1 MQGYWDRDR
10 VTRAVAALHGVE
22 LASAAT
28 PSEASAGA
36 GPTHDLEAL
45 KARARRDVE
54 LREQA
59 VQAGIAQLRFLQ
71 EKLDADR
78 TRYDQLWA
86 GFQSQL
92 QSLREGAI
100 ATGRNNV
107 REIWE
112 NIRPKQAKVQIIE
125 MLKEEKGIDEV
136 VSILLLED
144 SNAEPVAGQV
154 KLRVVHAAPGAPAV
168 DVYVTTPFEAL
179 DAKNPV
185 LSNVPFKVSSDY
197 LAVPIQMYQARVA
210 VAGTKTVAIDSH
222 RIATWGGM
230 IRTVVAV
237 DNRGGGAPFDVI
249 LLPDRN

>member
-1 MQGYWDRDR
+1 MRRILSLLATLILCLCVGTTLTAAGGVAWGWMQGYWDRDR

-22 LASAAT
+22 LASAAAPT
-28 PSEASAGA
+28 EASAGA
-36 GPTHDLEAL
+36 GPAHDLEAL

-59 VQAGIAQLRFLQ
+59 VQAGISQLRFLQ

-100 ATGRNNV
+100 AAGRNNV

-112 NIRPKQAKVQIIE
+112 NIRPKQAKDQIIE

-136 VSILLLED
+136 VSILTQMPIDRRAKIVGEFKT
-144 SNAEPVAGQV
+144 EEE
-154 KLRVVHAAPGAPAV
+154 KEKMTEILR
-168 DVYVTTPFEAL
+168 L
-179 DAKNPV
+179 
-185 LSNVPFKVSSDY
+185 
-197 LAVPIQMYQARVA
+197 
-210 VAGTKTVAIDSH
+210 
-222 RIATWGGM
+222 
-230 IRTVVAV
+230 IR
-237 DNRGGGAPFDVI
+237 DG
-249 LLPDRN
+249 LPDVKMIDDAAAKLQEAKPN

>member
-1 MQGYWDRDR
+1 MKTLKAVVCSLVVLGSLALAQTPNARIR
-10 VTRAVAALHGVE
+10 VMHASPDAPAVDVLVDGSKV
-22 LASAAT
+22 LASLPFREFSEYLSLPAKSYDVRVNVAGTSTTVLQANPTLAA
-28 PSEASAGA
+28 G
-36 GPTHDLEAL
+36 
-45 KARARRDVE
+45 RDYTVI
-54 LREQA
+54 A
-59 VQAGIAQLRFLQ
+59 V
-71 EKLDADR
+71 
-78 TRYDQLWA
+78 
-86 GFQSQL
+86 
-92 QSLREGAI
+92 
-100 ATGRNNV
+100 GRVSGGDN
-107 REIWE
+107 
-112 NIRPKQAKVQIIE
+112 P
-125 MLKEEKGIDEV
+125 L
-136 VSILLLED
+136 SILLLED

-154 KLRVVHAAPGAPAV
+154 KFRVVHAAPGAPAV

-185 LSNVPFKVSSDY
+185 LSNVPFKVASDY

>member
-1 MQGYWDRDR
+1 MRRILSLLATLILCLCVGTTLTAAGGVAWGWMQGYWDRDR

-136 VSILLLED
+136 VSILTQMPIDRRAKIVGEFKT
-144 SNAEPVAGQV
+144 EEEQE
-154 KLRVVHAAPGAPAV
+154 KMTEILR
-168 DVYVTTPFEAL
+168 L
-179 DAKNPV
+179 
-185 LSNVPFKVSSDY
+185 
-197 LAVPIQMYQARVA
+197 
-210 VAGTKTVAIDSH
+210 
-222 RIATWGGM
+222 
-230 IRTVVAV
+230 IR
-237 DNRGGGAPFDVI
+237 DG
-249 LLPDRN
+249 LPDVKMIDDAAAKLQEAKPN

>member
-1 MQGYWDRDR
+1 MRRLLSLVATLIVCLCVGTTLTAAGGVAWGWWQGYWDRDR

-22 LASAAT
+22 LASAAAA
-28 PSEASAGA
+28 PEASAGS
-36 GPTHDLEAL
+36 GPAHDLEAL

-92 QSLREGAI
+92 LSLREGAI

-112 NIRPKQAKVQIIE
+112 NIKPRQAKDQIME
-125 MLKEEKGIDEV
+125 MLKEPQGIDEV
-136 VSILLLED
+136 VSILTQMPIDRRAKIVGEFKSEAEQEKMTELLR
-144 SNAEPVAGQV
+144 
-154 KLRVVHAAPGAPAV
+154 L
-168 DVYVTTPFEAL
+168 
-179 DAKNPV
+179 
-185 LSNVPFKVSSDY
+185 
-197 LAVPIQMYQARVA
+197 
-210 VAGTKTVAIDSH
+210 
-222 RIATWGGM
+222 
-230 IRTVVAV
+230 IR
-237 DNRGGGAPFDVI
+237 DG
-249 LLPDRN
+249 LPDVKMIDEATAKLDEAKPN